1 MSFEASKSQSEDQS
15 GVRDDFLGRQVA
27 RVRRLSEPRDV
38 LRAILTKYL
47 LPSNLFPE
55 WLIFRTLKASGFVVA
70 QPCGFS
76 AARIQTP
83 RLTVGS
89 RTWANRGVCIEGR
102 GTVIIGDDVLIG
114 PEVMIVTSTHVRADG
129 GRVRASSTYLPVR
142 IGDHC
147 WLGARAVV
155 LPGVTIADDVTVAAG
170 AVVASDIGPGGLY
183 GGVPARR
190 LR

>member
-1 MSFEASKSQSEDQS
+1 MSLEASTGRPDDQT
-15 GVRDDFLGRQVA
+15 GAQNHFVGRQVA
-27 RVRRLSEPRDV
+27 RIRRLSQPRDV
-38 LRAILTKYL
+38 LREILTKYL

-55 WLIFRTLKASGFVVA
+55 WLIFRTLKVSGFVVA

-83 RLTVGS
+83 SLTVGS
-89 RTWANRGVCIEGR
+89 RSWANRGVYIEGR
-102 GTVIIGDDVLIG
+102 GAVCIGDDVLIG
-114 PEVMIVTSTHVRADG
+114 PEVLIVTSTHTRADG

-147 WLGARAVV
+147 WLGARAVI